1 MSVHDCEYKMAL
13 KGASL
18 LLQAQGKSTL
28 VSAHASSSV
37 PESYIYGGQHRCFS
51 ALSSPVL

>member
-1 MSVHDCEYKMAL
+1 MSVYDCEHKLAL
-13 KGASL
+13 EGASL
-18 LLQAQGKSTL
+18 MLQAQGKSTL
-28 VSAHASSSV
+28 VCAHPSSSV

>member
-1 MSVHDCEYKMAL
+1 MSVHDCEHKMAL

-18 LLQAQGKSTL
+18 LLQAPGKSTL
-28 VSAHASSSV
+28 VCAHASSSV